1 MNQLGMNVGGY
12 RLPLCEIS
20 DAGRET
26 VRRAL
31 EVLR

>member
-1 MNQLGMNVGGY
+1 MGVGCY

-20 DAGRET
+20 DAGREK
-26 VRRAL
+26 VRCAL